1 MSDESSPMRAGG
13 PRPDAERTQVSA
25 QVKRFLAD
33 ELERDISEMRDEAH
47 LFDDLGLDSLL
58 FLALFEELQEQYD
71 VTVDTRKLAR
81 FARRNPVETLG
92 ELVDL
97 ITRIIRGEVPLE

>member
-1 MSDESSPMRAGG
+1 MSDESSSSHVGG
-13 PRPDAERTQVSA
+13 PLSSVEHAQVSA

-33 ELERDISEMRDEAH
+33 ELERDIAEMRDEAH

-58 FLALFEELQEQYD
+58 FLALFEELQGQYE

-97 ITRIIRGEVPLE
+97 ITRIIRGEVPLD

>member
-1 MSDESSPMRAGG
+1 MSEESSQAGAGG
-13 PRPDAERTQVSA
+13 TSRPAEREQVSE

-33 ELERDISEMRDEAH
+33 ELERDVAEMRDDAH
-47 LFDDLGLDSLL
+47 LLDDLGLDSLL

-81 FARRNPVETLG
+81 FARRNPVQTLG
-92 ELVDL
+92 ELIDL
-97 ITRIIRGEVPLE
+97 ITGIVRGEVPLE

>member
-1 MSDESSPMRAGG
+1 MSEERGSMPVGSPMTAVERA
-13 PRPDAERTQVSA
+13 QVSA

-33 ELERDISEMRDEAH
+33 ELERDIGEMRDDAH

-58 FLALFEELQEQYD
+58 FLALFEELQGQYD

-92 ELVDL
+92 ELIDL
-97 ITRIIRGEVPLE
+97 ITRIIRGEVLLD

>member
-1 MSDESSPMRAGG
+1 MSDERGTMPVGG
-13 PRPDAERTQVSA
+13 PGIAVERAQVSA

-33 ELERDISEMRDEAH
+33 ELERDIGEMRDDAH

-58 FLALFEELQEQYD
+58 FLALFEELQGQYD

-92 ELVDL
+92 ELIDL
-97 ITRIIRGEVPLE
+97 ITRIIRGEVLLD

>member
-1 MSDESSPMRAGG
+1 MPDERGSMPVGSPMTAVERA
-13 PRPDAERTQVSA
+13 QVST

-33 ELERDISEMRDEAH
+33 ELERDIGEMRDDAH

-58 FLALFEELQEQYD
+58 FLALFEELQGQYD

-92 ELVDL
+92 ELIDL
-97 ITRIIRGEVPLE
+97 ITRIIRGEVVLD

>member
-1 MSDESSPMRAGG
+1 MSDKSSPMRAAG
-13 PRPDAERTQVSA
+13 PRPDAERAQVGA

-33 ELERDISEMRDEAH
+33 ELERDIAEMRDEAH

-58 FLALFEELQEQYD
+58 FLALFEELQGQYD

-92 ELVDL
+92 ELIDL

>member
-1 MSDESSPMRAGG
+1 MSEERSSGGAGG
-13 PRPDAERTQVSA
+13 LMIPVGKAQVSE

-33 ELERDISEMRDEAH
+33 ELERDIGEIRDDAH

-58 FLALFEELQEQYD
+58 FLALFEELQGQYE

-92 ELVDL
+92 ELIDL
-97 ITRIIRGEVPLE
+97 ITRIIRGEAQLE

>member
-1 MSDESSPMRAGG
+1 MSDQRGSMSEGGTMTAVERA
-13 PRPDAERTQVSA
+13 QVSA

-33 ELERDISEMRDEAH
+33 ELERDIGEMRDDAH

-58 FLALFEELQEQYD
+58 FLALFEELQGEYD

-92 ELVDL
+92 ELIDL
-97 ITRIIRGEVPLE
+97 ITRIIRGEVLLD

>member
-1 MSDESSPMRAGG
+1 MSDESGSVSVGG
-13 PRPDAERTQVSA
+13 PMIAVERAQVSA

-33 ELERDISEMRDEAH
+33 ELERDIGEMRDEAH

-58 FLALFEELQEQYD
+58 FLALFEELQGQYD

-81 FARRNPVETLG
+81 FGRRNPVETLG
-92 ELVDL
+92 ELIDL
-97 ITRIIRGEVPLE
+97 ITRILRGEVALD

>member
-1 MSDESSPMRAGG
+1 MSEESSQTGVGGSSRAT
-13 PRPDAERTQVSA
+13 ERERVSE

-33 ELERDISEMRDEAH
+33 ELERDVAEMRDDAH
-47 LFDDLGLDSLL
+47 LLDDLGLDSLL

-81 FARRNPVETLG
+81 FARRNPVQTLG
-92 ELVDL
+92 ELIDL
-97 ITRIIRGEVPLE
+97 ITGIVRAEVTLE

>member
-1 MSDESSPMRAGG
+1 MSEERSSGGAGG
-13 PRPDAERTQVSA
+13 LMIPVGKAQVSE

-33 ELERDISEMRDEAH
+33 ELERDIGEMRDDAH

-58 FLALFEELQEQYD
+58 FLALFEELQGQYE

-92 ELVDL
+92 ELIDL
-97 ITRIIRGEVPLE
+97 ITRIIRGEVQLD

>member
-1 MSDESSPMRAGG
+1 MSDESSPMSTAGARTDVDRA
-13 PRPDAERTQVSA
+13 QVSA

-33 ELERDISEMRDEAH
+33 ELERDIAEMRDEAH

-58 FLALFEELQEQYD
+58 FLALFEELQGQYD

-81 FARRNPVETLG
+81 FARRNPVQTLG
-92 ELVDL
+92 ELIDL
-97 ITRIIRGEVPLE
+97 ITQILRGEVSLE

>member
-1 MSDESSPMRAGG
+1 MAE
-13 PRPDAERTQVSA
+13 ERTSAGEGPTSTDDRVRVSE

-33 ELERDISEMRDEAH
+33 ELERDVSEMRDDAH

-81 FARRNPVETLG
+81 FARRNPVQTLG
-92 ELVDL
+92 ELIDL
-97 ITRIIRGEVPLE
+97 ITRIVGGEVALE

>member
-1 MSDESSPMRAGG
+1 MSDESGSMPVGGTMISVERA
-13 PRPDAERTQVSA
+13 QVSA

-33 ELERDISEMRDEAH
+33 ELERDIGEMRDDAH

-58 FLALFEELQEQYD
+58 FLALFEELQGQYD

-81 FARRNPVETLG
+81 FARRNPVKTLG
-92 ELVDL
+92 ELIDL
-97 ITRIIRGEVPLE
+97 ITRILRGEVQLD

>member
-1 MSDESSPMRAGG
+1 MSDESGSMPVGG
-13 PRPDAERTQVSA
+13 PMISVERAQVSA

-33 ELERDISEMRDEAH
+33 ELERDIGEMRDEAH

-58 FLALFEELQEQYD
+58 FLALFEELQGQYD

-92 ELVDL
+92 ELIDL
-97 ITRIIRGEVPLE
+97 ITRIIRGEVLLD

>member
-1 MSDESSPMRAGG
+1 MSDESSSTHVAG
-13 PRPDAERTQVSA
+13 PRRSAEHAEVSA

-33 ELERDISEMRDEAH
+33 ELERDIAEMRDEAH

-58 FLALFEELQEQYD
+58 FLALFEELQGQYD

-92 ELVDL
+92 ELVEL
-97 ITRIIRGEVPLE
+97 ITRIVRGEVPLE

>member
-1 MSDESSPMRAGG
+1 MSEESSQAGAGG
-13 PRPDAERTQVSA
+13 TSRVVERERVSE

-33 ELERDISEMRDEAH
+33 ELERDVAEMRDDAH
-47 LFDDLGLDSLL
+47 LLDDLGLDSLL

-81 FARRNPVETLG
+81 FARRNPVQTLG
-92 ELVDL
+92 ELIDL
-97 ITRIIRGEVPLE
+97 ITGIVRGEVPLE

>member
-1 MSDESSPMRAGG
+1 MSDERGSMPVGG
-13 PRPDAERTQVSA
+13 PMAAVERAQVSA

-33 ELERDISEMRDEAH
+33 ELERDIGEMRDDAH

-58 FLALFEELQEQYD
+58 FLALFEELQGEYD

-92 ELVDL
+92 ELIDL
-97 ITRIIRGEVPLE
+97 ITRLIRGEVLLD

>member
-1 MSDESSPMRAGG
+1 MTAVERA
-13 PRPDAERTQVSA
+13 QVSA

-33 ELERDISEMRDEAH
+33 ELERDIGEMRDDAH

-58 FLALFEELQEQYD
+58 FLALFEELQGQYD

-92 ELVDL
+92 ELIDL
-97 ITRIIRGEVPLE
+97 ITRIIRGEVLLD

>member
-1 MSDESSPMRAGG
+1 MSS
-13 PRPDAERTQVSA
+13 AERAQVSV

-33 ELERDISEMRDEAH
+33 ELERDVGELRDDAH

-58 FLALFEELQEQYD
+58 FLALFEELQAQYE

-81 FARRNPVETLG
+81 FARRNPVQTLG
-92 ELVDL
+92 ELIDL
-97 ITRIIRGEVPLE
+97 VTRIVRGEVAFD

>member
-1 MSDESSPMRAGG
+1 MSKERSPVEIGRALS
-13 PRPDAERTQVSA
+13 AEEEARVSE

-33 ELERDISEMRDEAH
+33 ELERDVTEMKDDAH

-58 FLALFEELQEQYD
+58 FLALFEELQEQYE

-81 FARRNPVETLG
+81 FAQRNPVETLG
-92 ELVDL
+92 ELIGL

>member
-13 PRPDAERTQVSA
+13 PRPDAERAQVSA

-58 FLALFEELQEQYD
+58 FLALFEELQGQYD

-97 ITRIIRGEVPLE
+97 ITQIIRGEVPLE